1 MLVDPGINLAA
12 NREYSHMNVRFTNL
26 PDMLSIAAVERDTGI
41 AKDTLRVW
49 ERRYGFPNPLRDSN
63 DDRVYPADQ
72 IEKLRLLKRLLDLGH
87 RPGRVVPLP
96 IEALKE
102 LSAKS
107 LQAEPTQSVGMVI
120 SQQEMDRYLDL
131 LRSHQTEALRL
142 ALSTTLMK
150 IGLDRFVIEV
160 VSPLIKNIGDYW
172 ADGKLEIHEE
182 HLFTEQIKHLL
193 RTAINSVPRGHTGQS
208 EDLARPRILLTT
220 FPQEHH
226 SLGLLMAEALMA
238 LEGCVCVSLGT
249 QTPILEIAQA
259 ARAQKADVIAL
270 SFSSQMNQNQVVDGL
285 NELKSKLAPGIEL
298 WVGGENQALR
308 KRAPEGI
315 KVINALND
323 ISFNVKDWRSKR
335 SDI

>member
-1 MLVDPGINLAA
+1 M
-12 NREYSHMNVRFTNL
+12 
-26 PDMLSIAAVERDTGI
+26 
-41 AKDTLRVW
+41 
-49 ERRYGFPNPLRDSN
+49 
-63 DDRVYPADQ
+63 
-72 IEKLRLLKRLLDLGH
+72 
-87 RPGRVVPLP
+87 
-96 IEALKE
+96 
-102 LSAKS
+102 
-107 LQAEPTQSVGMVI
+107 I
-120 SQQEMDRYLDL
+120 SQEEMDRYLDL

-160 VSPLIKNIGDYW
+160 VAPLIRNIGEYW
-172 ADGKLEIHEE
+172 ANGKLEIHEE

-193 RTAINSVPRGHTGQS
+193 RTAINSVPRGHIGQN
-208 EDLARPRILLTT
+208 EELARPRILLTT

-238 LEGCVCVSLGT
+238 LEGCSCVSLGT

-308 KRAPEGI
+308 KRTPEGV
-315 KVINALND
+315 KVMAALQD
-323 ISFNVKDWRSKR
+323 ISANVKGWRTKR
-335 SDI
+335 SDS

>member
-1 MLVDPGINLAA
+1 
-12 NREYSHMNVRFTNL
+12 MNVRFTNL

-49 ERRYGFPNPLRDSN
+49 ERRYQFPNPLRDSN

-72 IEKLRLLKRLLDLGH
+72 IEKLRLIKRLLDLGH
-87 RPGRVVPLP
+87 RPGRIVPLNT
-96 IEALKE
+96 EALRE
-102 LSAKS
+102 LSLKGIEKQQGNS
-107 LQAEPTQSVGMVI
+107 SVQVI
-120 SQQEMDRYLDL
+120 SETEMNRYLDL

-142 ALSTTLMK
+142 ALSTMLMK

-172 ADGKLEIHEE
+172 ANGKIEIHEE

-193 RTAINSVPRGHTGQS
+193 RTAINAVPRGHPGQN
-208 EDLARPRILLTT
+208 EDHSRPRVLLTT
-220 FPQEHH
+220 FPQEQH

-259 ARAQKADVIAL
+259 ASAQKADVVAL
-270 SFSSQMNQNQVVDGL
+270 SFSSQINPNQVIDGL
-285 NELKSKLAPGIEL
+285 NELKAKLAPGVEI
-298 WVGGENQALR
+298 WAGGENQALK
-308 KRAPEGI
+308 KRAPEHI
-315 KVINALND
+315 VVLNELLN
-323 ISFNVKDWRSKR
+323 ISQQIRVWREKR
-335 SDI
+335 NT

>member
-1 MLVDPGINLAA
+1 
-12 NREYSHMNVRFTNL
+12 MNVRFNNL

-49 ERRYGFPNPLRDSN
+49 ERRYNFPMPLRDKN

-72 IEKLRLLKRLLDLGH
+72 IEKLRILKRLLDSGF
-87 RPGRVVPLP
+87 RPGRIVPLP

-102 LSAKS
+102 LSAKTN
-107 LQAEPTQSVGMVI
+107 QAVEQNTHSASIITQD
-120 SQQEMDRYLDL
+120 EMDRYLDL

-150 IGLDRFVIEV
+150 IGLDRFVVEV
-160 VSPLIKNIGDYW
+160 VAPLIRNIGEYW
-172 ADGKLEIHEE
+172 ANGKLEIHEE

-193 RTAINSVPRGHTGQS
+193 RTAINSVPRGHIGQNEES
-208 EDLARPRILLTT
+208 SRPRILLTT
-220 FPQEHH
+220 FPQEPH

-238 LEGCVCVSLGT
+238 LEGCSCVSLGT

-285 NELKSKLAPGIEL
+285 NELKSKLAPGVEL

-308 KRAPEGI
+308 KRTPDGV
-315 KVINALND
+315 KVMAALQD
-323 ISFNVKDWRSKR
+323 ISANVKGWRTKR
-335 SDI
+335 SDS

>member
-1 MLVDPGINLAA
+1 M
-12 NREYSHMNVRFTNL
+12 
-26 PDMLSIAAVERDTGI
+26 
-41 AKDTLRVW
+41 
-49 ERRYGFPNPLRDSN
+49 PLRDKN

-72 IEKLRLLKRLLDLGH
+72 IEKLRILKRLLDSGF
-87 RPGRVVPLP
+87 RPGRIVPLP

-107 LQAEPTQSVGMVI
+107 NQALEQSSHHASVITQD
-120 SQQEMDRYLDL
+120 EMDRYLDL

-160 VSPLIKNIGDYW
+160 VAPLIRNIGEYW
-172 ADGKLEIHEE
+172 ANGKLEIHEE

-193 RTAINSVPRGHTGQS
+193 RIAINSVPRGHIGQNEES
-208 EDLARPRILLTT
+208 SRPRILLTT
-220 FPQEHH
+220 FPQEPH

-238 LEGCVCVSLGT
+238 LEGCSCVSLGT
-249 QTPILEIAQA
+249 QTPILDIAQA

-285 NELKSKLAPGIEL
+285 NELKSKLAPGLEL
-298 WVGGENQALR
+298 WVGGDNQALR
-308 KRAPEGI
+308 KRPPEG
-315 KVINALND
+315 VTVLSALQD
-323 ISFNVKDWRSKR
+323 ISANVKVWRAKR
-335 SDI
+335 SDN

>member
-1 MLVDPGINLAA
+1 
-12 NREYSHMNVRFTNL
+12 MNVRFNNL
-26 PDMLSIAAVERDTGI
+26 PDMLSIAAVERDTAI

-49 ERRYGFPNPLRDSN
+49 ERRYNFPMPLRDKN

-72 IEKLRLLKRLLDLGH
+72 IEKLRILKRLLDSGF
-87 RPGRVVPLP
+87 RPGRIVPLP

-102 LSAKS
+102 LSARSNQAVEVSPHS
-107 LQAEPTQSVGMVI
+107 LSMI
-120 SQQEMDRYLDL
+120 SQEEMDRYLDL

-160 VSPLIKNIGDYW
+160 VAPLIRNIGEYW
-172 ADGKLEIHEE
+172 ANGKLEIHEE

-193 RTAINSVPRGHTGQS
+193 RTAINSVPRGHIGQN
-208 EDLARPRILLTT
+208 EELARPRILLTT

-238 LEGCVCVSLGT
+238 LEGCSCVSLGT

-308 KRAPEGI
+308 KRTPEG
-315 KVINALND
+315 VMVMTALQD
-323 ISFNVKDWRSKR
+323 ISANVKGWRAKR
-335 SDI
+335 SDS

>member
-1 MLVDPGINLAA
+1 
-12 NREYSHMNVRFTNL
+12 MNVRFNNL

-49 ERRYGFPNPLRDSN
+49 ERRYDFPIPLRDKN

-72 IEKLRLLKRLLDLGH
+72 IEKLRVLKRLLDLGF
-87 RPGRVVPLP
+87 RPGRIVPLT

-107 LQAEPTQSVGMVI
+107 NQTAEVTTHSLSMI
-120 SQQEMDRYLDL
+120 SQEEMDRYLDL

-160 VSPLIKNIGDYW
+160 VAPLIRNIGEYW
-172 ADGKLEIHEE
+172 ANGKLEIHEE

-193 RTAINSVPRGHTGQS
+193 RTAINSVPRGHIGQNEES
-208 EDLARPRILLTT
+208 SRPRILLTT
-220 FPQEHH
+220 FPQEPH

-238 LEGCVCVSLGT
+238 LEGCSCVSLGT

-285 NELKSKLAPGIEL
+285 NELKSKLAPGVEL

-308 KRAPEGI
+308 KRTPEGV
-315 KVINALND
+315 KVMAALQD
-323 ISFNVKDWRSKR
+323 ISANVKGWRTKR
-335 SDI
+335 SAN

>member
-1 MLVDPGINLAA
+1 
-12 NREYSHMNVRFTNL
+12 MNVRFNNL

-49 ERRYGFPNPLRDSN
+49 ERRYNFPMPLRDKN

-72 IEKLRLLKRLLDLGH
+72 IEKLRILKRLLDSGF
-87 RPGRVVPLP
+87 RPGRIVPLP

-102 LSAKS
+102 LSAKTN
-107 LQAEPTQSVGMVI
+107 QAVEQNPHAASIITQD
-120 SQQEMDRYLDL
+120 EMDRYLDL

-150 IGLDRFVIEV
+150 IGLDRFVVEV
-160 VSPLIKNIGDYW
+160 VAPLIRNIGEYW
-172 ADGKLEIHEE
+172 ANGKLEIHEE

-193 RTAINSVPRGHTGQS
+193 RTAINSVPRGHIGQNEES
-208 EDLARPRILLTT
+208 SRPRILLTT
-220 FPQEHH
+220 FPQEPH

-238 LEGCVCVSLGT
+238 LEGCSCVSLGT

-285 NELKSKLAPGIEL
+285 NELKSKLAPGVEL

-308 KRAPEGI
+308 KRTPDGV
-315 KVINALND
+315 KVMAALQD
-323 ISFNVKDWRSKR
+323 ISANVKSWRTKR
-335 SDI
+335 SDS

>member
-1 MLVDPGINLAA
+1 
-12 NREYSHMNVRFTNL
+12 MNVRFTNM

-49 ERRYGFPNPLRDSN
+49 ERRYDFPIPLRDKN

-72 IEKLRLLKRLLDLGH
+72 IEKLRILKRLLDSGF
-87 RPGRVVPLP
+87 RPGRIVPLP

-102 LSAKS
+102 LSSKTNQTSKVSTHS
-107 LQAEPTQSVGMVI
+107 LSMI
-120 SQQEMDRYLDL
+120 SQEEVDRYIDL

-160 VSPLIKNIGDYW
+160 VAPLIRNIGEYW
-172 ADGKLEIHEE
+172 VNGKLEIHEE
-182 HLFTEQIKHLL
+182 HVFTEQIKHLL
-193 RTAINSVPRGHTGQS
+193 RTAINSVPRSHIGQN
-208 EDLARPRILLTT
+208 EELARPRILLTT
-220 FPQEHH
+220 FPQEPH
-226 SLGLLMAEALMA
+226 SLGLLMAEALMT
-238 LEGCVCVSLGT
+238 LEGCSCVSLGT

-285 NELKSKLAPGIEL
+285 NELRSKLAPGVEL
-298 WVGGENQALR
+298 WAGGENQALR
-308 KRAPEGI
+308 KRTPEG
-315 KVINALND
+315 VTVMSALQD
-323 ISFNVKDWRSKR
+323 ISSNIKGWRTKR
-335 SDI
+335 SDN

>member
-1 MLVDPGINLAA
+1 
-12 NREYSHMNVRFTNL
+12 MNVRFTNM

-49 ERRYGFPNPLRDSN
+49 ERRYDFPIPLRDKN

-72 IEKLRLLKRLLDLGH
+72 IEKLRILKRLLDSGL
-87 RPGRVVPLP
+87 RPGRIVPLP

-102 LSAKS
+102 LSLKTNQATEVNTHS
-107 LQAEPTQSVGMVI
+107 LSII
-120 SQQEMDRYLDL
+120 SQGEMDRYIDL

-160 VSPLIKNIGDYW
+160 VAPLIRNIGEYW
-172 ADGKLEIHEE
+172 ANGKLEIHEE

-193 RTAINSVPRGHTGQS
+193 RTAINSVPRGHIGQNA
-208 EDLARPRILLTT
+208 EQARPRILLTT
-220 FPQEHH
+220 FPQEPH

-238 LEGCVCVSLGT
+238 LEGCSCVSLGT

-285 NELKSKLAPGIEL
+285 NELRSKLAPGVEL
-298 WVGGENQALR
+298 WAGGENQALR
-308 KRAPEGI
+308 KRTPEG
-315 KVINALND
+315 VTVMTALQD
-323 ISFNVKDWRSKR
+323 ISLNVKGWRTKR
-335 SDI
+335 SDN

>member
-1 MLVDPGINLAA
+1 
-12 NREYSHMNVRFTNL
+12 MNVRFNNL

-49 ERRYGFPNPLRDSN
+49 ERRYNFPMPLRDKN

-72 IEKLRLLKRLLDLGH
+72 IEKLRILKRLLDSGF
-87 RPGRVVPLP
+87 RPGRIVPLP

-102 LSAKS
+102 LSAKTN
-107 LQAEPTQSVGMVI
+107 QAVEQNPHPASIITQE
-120 SQQEMDRYLDL
+120 EMDRYLDL

-160 VSPLIKNIGDYW
+160 VAPLIRNIGEYW
-172 ADGKLEIHEE
+172 ANGKLEIHEE

-193 RTAINSVPRGHTGQS
+193 RTAINSVPRGHIGQN
-208 EDLARPRILLTT
+208 EELARPRILLTT

-238 LEGCVCVSLGT
+238 LEGCSCVSLGT
-249 QTPILEIAQA
+249 QTPILDIAQA

-308 KRAPEGI
+308 KRTPEG
-315 KVINALND
+315 VTVLTALQD
-323 ISFNVKDWRSKR
+323 ISLNVKGWRTKR
-335 SDI
+335 SDS

>member
-1 MLVDPGINLAA
+1 
-12 NREYSHMNVRFTNL
+12 MNVRFTNL

-49 ERRYGFPNPLRDSN
+49 ERRYDFPKPLRDSN

-72 IEKLRLLKRLLDLGH
+72 IEKLRLLKRLVDSGH

-96 IEALKE
+96 IEALRE
-102 LSAKS
+102 LSSKISHENDKDAA
-107 LQAEPTQSVGMVI
+107 LGPVI
-120 SQQEMDRYLDL
+120 SQDEMARYLDL

-150 IGLDRFVIEV
+150 IGLDRFVIELV
-160 VSPLIKNIGDYW
+160 APLIKNIGDYW
-172 ADGKLEIHEE
+172 AEGKIEIHEE

-208 EDLARPRILLTT
+208 EDLARPRVLLTT
-220 FPQEHH
+220 FPQEQH

-259 ARAQKADVIAL
+259 ARAQKADVVAL
-270 SFSSQMNQNQVVDGL
+270 SFSSQINQNQVVDGL
-285 NELKSKLAPGIEL
+285 KELKSKLAPGVEI
-298 WVGGENQALR
+298 WAGGENQALR
-308 KRAPEGI
+308 KRAPEEI
-315 KVINALND
+315 KVISSLQDVSTN
-323 ISFNVKDWRSKR
+323 IRTWRSQHN
-335 SDI
+335 S

>member
-1 MLVDPGINLAA
+1 
-12 NREYSHMNVRFTNL
+12 MNVRFNNL

-49 ERRYGFPNPLRDSN
+49 ERRYNFPMPLRDKN

-72 IEKLRLLKRLLDLGH
+72 IEKLRILKRLLDSGF
-87 RPGRVVPLP
+87 RPGRIVPLP

-102 LSAKS
+102 LNAKTSQTLEASTHS
-107 LQAEPTQSVGMVI
+107 LPII
-120 SQQEMDRYLDL
+120 SQEEMDRYLDL

-160 VSPLIKNIGDYW
+160 VAPLIKNIGEYW
-172 ADGKLEIHEE
+172 ANGKLEIHEE

-193 RTAINSVPRGHTGQS
+193 RTAINSVPRGHIGQNEES
-208 EDLARPRILLTT
+208 SRPRILLTT
-220 FPQEHH
+220 FPQEPH

-238 LEGCVCVSLGT
+238 LEGCSCVSLGT

-308 KRAPEGI
+308 KRTPEG
-315 KVINALND
+315 VTVLSALQD
-323 ISFNVKDWRSKR
+323 ISMNVKGWRTKR
-335 SDI
+335 SDT

>member
-1 MLVDPGINLAA
+1 
-12 NREYSHMNVRFTNL
+12 MNVRFTNL

-49 ERRYGFPNPLRDSN
+49 ERRYNFPIPLRDKN

-72 IEKLRLLKRLLDLGH
+72 IEKLRILKRLLDSGF
-87 RPGRVVPLP
+87 RPGRIVPLP

-102 LSAKS
+102 LSTKTSQTVEANPHT
-107 LQAEPTQSVGMVI
+107 LPII
-120 SQQEMDRYLDL
+120 SQEEMDRYLDL

-160 VSPLIKNIGDYW
+160 VAPLIRNIGEYW
-172 ADGKLEIHEE
+172 ANGKLEIHEE

-193 RTAINSVPRGHTGQS
+193 RTAINSVPRGHIGQNEES
-208 EDLARPRILLTT
+208 SRPRILLTT
-220 FPQEHH
+220 FPQEPH

-238 LEGCVCVSLGT
+238 LEGCSCVSLGT

-270 SFSSQMNQNQVVDGL
+270 SFSSQMNQNQVIDGL
-285 NELKSKLAPGIEL
+285 NELKSKLAPGLEL

-308 KRAPEGI
+308 KRPPEGV
-315 KVINALND
+315 KVMGALQD
-323 ISFNVKDWRSKR
+323 ISANVKGWRTKR
-335 SDI
+335 SEN

>member
-1 MLVDPGINLAA
+1 
-12 NREYSHMNVRFTNL
+12 
-26 PDMLSIAAVERDTGI
+26 MLSIAAVERDTGI

-49 ERRYGFPNPLRDSN
+49 ERRYNFPMPLRDKN

-72 IEKLRLLKRLLDLGH
+72 IEKLRILKRLLDSGF
-87 RPGRVVPLP
+87 RPGRIVPLP

-102 LSAKS
+102 LSAKTN
-107 LQAEPTQSVGMVI
+107 QAVEQNPHPASIITQE
-120 SQQEMDRYLDL
+120 EMDRYLDL

-160 VSPLIKNIGDYW
+160 VAPLIRNIGEYW
-172 ADGKLEIHEE
+172 ANGKLEIHEE

-193 RTAINSVPRGHTGQS
+193 RTAINSVPRGHIGQNEES
-208 EDLARPRILLTT
+208 SRPRILLTT
-220 FPQEHH
+220 FPQEPH

-238 LEGCVCVSLGT
+238 LEGCSCVSLGT

-298 WVGGENQALR
+298 WVGGDNQALR
-308 KRAPEGI
+308 KRTPEG
-315 KVINALND
+315 VMVLTALQD
-323 ISFNVKDWRSKR
+323 ISANVKVWRTKR
-335 SDI
+335 SDS